1 VIRRIGYPLALLAL
15 FVVAGGH
22 WAVLQSVAWA
32 GMIAEHAQTETL
44 HQAVADTF
52 DGAHPC
58 ALCDKIATT
67 KKQAAPD
74 ASRGMSQEL
83 KCLFPATAPLPLLSA
98 PRPLFFAGCAFRVP
112 RRGEAPP
119 TPPPRSLV

>member
-1 VIRRIGYPLALLAL
+1 MIRRIGYPLALLAL

-32 GMIAEHAQTETL
+32 GMIAGRAQTETL

-74 ASRGMSQEL
+74 ASLGVAQEL
-83 KCLFPATAPLPLLSA
+83 KCLPPATALLSFPSA
-98 PRPLFFAGCAFRVP
+98 PRLLSFAGYAVRVLW
-112 RRGEAPP
+112 RGEAPP
-119 TPPPRSLV
+119 TPPPRFLV